1 MPGEKLSVREI
12 QQEDIELI
20 INYWLNAD
28 KTFLKNMGVD
38 LSKMPTKESWVNMLS
53 QQLGQSYHEKKSY
66 CIIWQVDG
74 KAAGHSN
81 VNKIIFGQEAFMHLH
96 LWKKDIRKSG
106 LGTELVKM
114 TLPYFFNNMNLKI
127 LYCEP
132 YSLNPAPNKTLTK
145 VGFEFVK
152 ENITIPGFL
161 NFEQKVN
168 LWKLTCEKFKT
179 LN

>member
-1 MPGEKLSVREI
+1 MPEEKLSVREI
-12 QQEDIELI
+12 RQEDIELI

-28 KTFLKNMGVD
+28 KTFLENMGVD
-38 LSKMPTKESWVNMLS
+38 VSKMPTKEVWENMLS
-53 QQLGQSYHEKKSY
+53 QQLHQSYHEKKSY
-66 CIIWQVDG
+66 CIIWQVDE
-74 KAAGHSN
+74 KSVGHCN
-81 VNKIIFGQEAFMHLH
+81 INKIIFGQEAFMHLH
-96 LWKKDIRKSG
+96 LWKKNIRKSG

-132 YSLNPAPNKTLTK
+132 YSLNPAPNNTLKK

-152 ENITIPGFL
+152 ENITTPGFL

-168 LWKLTCEKFKT
+168 LWKLTGEKFKT